1 MFLLDKGHH
10 SIFDL
15 SDLFLFSLFF
25 SEKEGLAVCILAVL
39 VSLGKHDVD
48 ESENVI

>member
-10 SIFDL
+10 SISGL
-15 SDLFLFSLFF
+15 ADLFLFSLFF
-25 SEKEGLAVCILAVL
+25 PDKEGLAVCVLAVL
-39 VSLGKHDVD
+39 VSLSKHDVD